1 MDEMVETTEGK
12 GGDVLPAC
20 EVDED
25 NTKYFE
31 YREWKGEMCRYYPF
45 AGTYISVEDGKIRA
59 NDGGPKN
66 FDGKALAE
74 KRWADRR
81 QAIVDGLSQAAQQEG
96 IGSTPTDMLAEIVKA
111 QAIQATEQ
119 TRDGTGAA
127 KFVMGLMEVDQQG
140 KKTDGPAVVVE
151 ISAEGV
157 KAILEKLAEDE

>member
-1 MDEMVETTEGK
+1 MSDI
-12 GGDVLPAC
+12 LPAC
-20 EVDED
+20 TVGED

-31 YREWKGEMCRYYPF
+31 YREWEGEMCRYFPY
-45 AGTYISVEDGKIRA
+45 AGTYISVDTGKIRA

-81 QAIVDGLSQAAQQEG
+81 QAIVDGLTEAAIHEG
-96 IGSTPTDMLAEIVKA
+96 IGSTPTEMLAEVVKN

-127 KFVMGLMEVDQQG
+127 KFIMGIMEVDD
-140 KKTDGPAVVVE
+140 K
-151 ISAEGV
+151 GV
-157 KAILEKLAEDE
+157 KEGGAKMTIEMSPDAVQKILEKLSNAE